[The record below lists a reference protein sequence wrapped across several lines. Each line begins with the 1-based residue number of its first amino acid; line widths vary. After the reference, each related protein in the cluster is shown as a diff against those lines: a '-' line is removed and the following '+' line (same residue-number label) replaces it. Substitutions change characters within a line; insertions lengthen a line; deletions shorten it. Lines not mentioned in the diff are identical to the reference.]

1 MLKDTN
7 YNLVTSLGDRLKGL
21 ALYHKFMEDA
31 RADGFPECEQLWQE
45 LRDLDQQAAAKLREH
60 IVDKVQSDDFS

>member
-7 YNLVTSLGDRLKGL
+7 YNLVTALSERLKGM

-31 RADGFPECEQLWQE
+31 RADGFSESERLWQE
-45 LRDLDQQAAAKLREH
+45 LRDLDQQAADKLREQ
-60 IVDKVQSDDFS
+60 IVRQVQQDQFS